1 MKKALN
7 REQNELIDYIDS
19 RLDILIQN
27 MNYDDYLM
35 FIRGE
40 EHLAT
45 YDDVLGYNEINY
57 LPNFFLAGLTID
69 FLTKVKNIVD
79 QKIKDLNL
87 IEV

>member
-7 REQNELIDYIDS
+7 QEQNELIDYIDS
-19 RLDILIQN
+19 KLDMLIQN
-27 MNYDDYLM
+27 MEYEDYLK
-35 FIRGE
+35 FVRGD

-79 QKIKDLNL
+79 QKIIDLN
-87 IEV
+87 I